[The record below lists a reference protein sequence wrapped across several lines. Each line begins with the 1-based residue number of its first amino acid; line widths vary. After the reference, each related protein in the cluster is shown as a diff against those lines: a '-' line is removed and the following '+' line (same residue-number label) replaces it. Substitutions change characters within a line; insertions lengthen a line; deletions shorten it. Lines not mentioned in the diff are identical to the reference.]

1 MFRSPIL
8 VLGLLLFSASAFGQA
23 NPSDS
28 QNLQAVLA
36 ELRQLRQD
44 FETTTVATQRIQI
57 LLYRLQAQEAAVAR
71 ASRRLDDADAE
82 LARIAADRARLVSD
96 IKQHEDFVRQ
106 TENPPAERKNVEEVL
121 PQLKARLEA
130 SQNQEQMAQA
140 KQADYR
146 EQLRLEQAK
155 LDDLQANLERL
166 EKSLAQANHSTA
178 DNPH

>member
-1 MFRSPIL
+1 MFRSPIV

-57 LLYRLQAQEAAVAR
+57 LLYRLQGQEAAVAR

-82 LARIAADRARLVSD
+82 QVRATYPLRVANIDPASAGCRSGGAQSKGQSYARSGCA
-96 IKQHEDFVRQ
+96 HGFVRSA
-106 TENPPAERKNVEEVL
+106 N
-121 PQLKARLEA
+121 A
-130 SQNQEQMAQA
+130 SME
-140 KQADYR
+140 
-146 EQLRLEQAK
+146 L
-155 LDDLQANLERL
+155 AN
-166 EKSLAQANHSTA
+166 
-178 DNPH
+178 